1 MDTRNITTIHWCA
14 RTDCESKD
22 FTLCLGKKL
31 GNIAALRT
39 KDPLPEIFGLMAEL
53 LCLGLPVHQKIRDE
67 IVLSLHN
74 VLIDGETRELLHFWL
89 RAEAKQLS
97 VGCVSAK

>member
-1 MDTRNITTIHWCA
+1 
-14 RTDCESKD
+14 
-22 FTLCLGKKL
+22 
-31 GNIAALRT
+31 
-39 KDPLPEIFGLMAEL
+39 MAEL